1 MRDRGKQ
8 AVIGIL
14 AGVGFSG
21 FLHLARLVLIAS
33 GVMKP

>member
-1 MRDRGKQ
+1 MRDKARQ
-8 AVIGIL
+8 AIIGIL

-33 GVMKP
+33 GIMTP